1 MMNNMTDP
9 VKQLLIINVLFFIG
23 SYFVPQ
29 ANELLALHY
38 FESDGFKFWQPI
50 SYMFMHGSLMHI
62 FFNMFA
68 LVTFGSALEQFWG
81 AKKFL
86 FFYFSCGLGAAL
98 VHSGVDYY
106 QIHSLLSE
114 VQNTAITS
122 TDIHTILN
130 TSFVNGNQYEGRL
143 LYENAADVL
152 ERLNLSSSDFSLLFQ
167 AAVKNQSQ
175 AVGASGA
182 IYGLLVAF
190 AFMFPNAELS
200 LMFIPVPIK
209 AKYFVPVIVLIDL
222 FSGVPC
228 YRRHRREAV
237 RDTHRTRYSH
247 AHSDNEHNPLVHLRG
262 SRAVRL
268 DKDRTEQSGYVLRR
282 AQLCQQDV
290 PGDSCYRVLA
300 PARQGRRRHG
310 RRNERGSAQHGAC
323 CNDFRRDFGRCLYL
337 L

>member
-1 MMNNMTDP
+1 MMNMTDT

-23 SYFVPQ
+23 SHFVPQ
-29 ANELLALHY
+29 ANELLSLHY
-38 FESDGFKFWQPI
+38 FESDGFKLWQPI
-50 SYMFMHGSLMHI
+50 SHMFMHGSLMHI

-86 FFYFSCGLGAAL
+86 FFYFSCGIGAAL

-106 QIHSLLSE
+106 QIHSLLGE
-114 VQNTAITS
+114 LQNTAITS

-222 FSGVPC
+222 FSGV
-228 YRRHRREAV
+228 
-237 RDTHRTRYSH
+237 TGYSIFGGGV
-247 AHSDNEHNPLVHLRG
+247 AHFAHVGGALFGFLMMWYWKKNQF
-262 SRAVRL
+262 
-268 DKDRTEQSGYVLRR
+268 DKNRWDR
-282 AQLCQQDV
+282 
-290 PGDSCYRVLA
+290 
-300 PARQGRRRHG
+300 
-310 RRNERGSAQHGAC
+310 
-323 CNDFRRDFGRCLYL
+323 
-337 L
+337 